1 MEVVIMVS
9 DAQKKSVKKYQ
20 DAHIKRV
27 SLVIQND
34 LHNRIMDRLEKT
46 GESKNG
52 FILEAIKEKLERDQI
67 K

>member
-1 MEVVIMVS
+1 MVS

-34 LHNRIMDRLEKT
+34 LHDKIMERLEKT

-52 FILEAIKEKLERDQI
+52 FILQAIKEKLERDQVE
-67 K
+67 

>member
-1 MEVVIMVS
+1 MVS